1 MATTFNDALQLFNVG
16 TSSTTNINEGNIV
29 IPEGSET
36 LSDLIKLNYD
46 FKDTPFN
53 PDSRSYN
60 IYIWNNNTDG
70 EIRFY
75 TKDAKNNNDF
85 NKDYF
90 SGNYSEPRLNF
101 NTKIGKNGKLYFWH
115 NFNLQNPAKLSGW
128 YEIANNI
135 SSMEAQIT
143 VLEVGLGAAVSGLVI
158 TNNNLVALTT
168 RVTATEAS
176 LTSLG
181 SVVVSQSAD
190 INNLIGR
197 TDEFLRTIDI
207 RSNPEARERIFNSIV
222 EMSFNQYTPDFTAV
236 QQLARIQ
243 ASSSVTA
250 YRLGIM
256 NKFIEG
262 VGVLAFG
269 TAVLAGIKYIAD
281 TQQKENYSTELI
293 RITDTT
299 TLRAVSS
306 ANNTLIHTGITI
318 LSGSNNFP
326 LTNNEFIITIQK
338 NAVLIIGIDIEGI
351 ANILLVDQIGDQPF
365 SVNESISINRTLL
378 NGSAGN
384 LVLTVSSLGTLKQ
397 WTELKTTY
405 LQNKISKIDTKTRRK
420 ANVIG
425 YDDINNSHFT
435 KVNTTYTDYDG
446 NSSETITYKT
456 LEINPNYKSPTAIEA
471 DSATN
476 ADTAAVAVKLQTK
489 RKIANVDFDGTA
501 NIDISYNNLTNKP
514 TSFTGNIGIGTVSSS
529 YNLDIYDQATA
540 RIRIQSSNDVGS
552 TSSIEFRKGVE
563 PDVWSDYRLI
573 NDNSTFKLQ
582 YENNE
587 FPYADATNITTW
599 NKTNIINNIQTQ
611 FNANVGIGTIPSVI
625 ATIKLDVLG
634 DIKATE
640 FRGGGANIT
649 GLALENIPDIPATKI
664 TSGTL
669 HNDRLSLTGPKVYD
683 GCENT
688 TFILNPSNKVDIPPV
703 YSFNITAF
711 DRLANTTA
719 TYLEAGK
726 FTCTYEDRNGTYKL
740 IPSYIPNP
748 NNKVILNY
756 RVGDKIVFKHTANT
770 QYDYT
775 EVPQQRWARLSVF
788 KMPSNIA
795 WTSQGQEISYMT
807 PVIDWDSD
815 SSSVLDWTGIS
826 VAVYPRNTPVTM
838 QIQAGFKYFFV
849 KWQRNNDANLYDSYI
864 TPATEASGMNI
875 AYGGGQGFKISGDYS
890 GSGGYKPTSSSLP
903 PLMTTDTEGTARRG
917 SRLSIDNGVLSADI
931 PTSADLITNMNTM
944 HFTNNLATSKID
956 ISSSYVAPNATKLQT
971 IRNIAGVGFDGSAA
985 IDIPYDNLTGKPGL
999 FSGAYNDLS
1008 GKPTLF
1014 SGAYNDLSGKPNLF
1028 SGSYTDLTNKL
1039 SAGSGITIDNTTIS
1053 ATAQTPTSA
1062 SLINILNSSQ
1072 FSNNTGTSKIDL
1084 VSIPYY
1090 NLTYKIGVGNGLA
1103 ISTGSATTNPIITLN
1118 LSAGGDIAINNGVN
1132 PATIGITYTSANLIG
1147 AFSGQFT
1154 DTLNKISLASI
1165 PYYNLINKLS
1175 AGSGI
1180 TITEGSAVSSPV
1192 ITASGFT
1199 SVGLSSLF
1207 NATQF
1212 TNNVGTSKIDMAS
1225 GYKPAS
1231 AGTADTLATA
1241 RSIGGTSFNGSVDI
1255 AVALATAATTLA
1267 TARSIGGTSFNGS
1280 VDIAVALATAATTL
1294 ATARSIGGT
1303 SFNGSADINIS
1314 YFNLINK
1321 ITVGN
1326 GLAITLGS
1334 AILSPNITLNLS
1346 AGTDIAINTGVN
1358 PATIGV
1364 SYTSANLI
1372 GVFNTTD
1379 FVNTA
1384 SKITLSQHTSN
1395 YVARVNTELTTA
1407 IGGKQATINSTAN
1420 QIIIGNGNG
1429 ATTTNAGLTWTGG
1442 NTLNATN
1449 IAGAGSAITA
1459 LNMGN
1464 AGSGTLA
1471 VARGG
1476 TGAGTFTAGGLLI
1489 GNTTSAFSQATGLTW
1504 TTATNLLTATNIAG
1518 AGSGITALNMGNAGS
1533 GILSV
1538 SRGGLGT
1545 DTVLDTS
1552 ILVGAGANAVQTYG
1566 TLTYDYTNR
1575 TLKSDRITGYL
1586 PYTSTNANI
1595 TEASVYIS
1603 STPTTDAALTKNI
1616 KTKNGEYII
1625 SASSAGYKLENIYDN
1640 NSATTW
1646 QTGTSSY
1653 VKQASGFWTTGTNF
1667 PTTHLNPTTTIYGEW
1682 IQVKFPR
1689 RTCVDDIRVLP
1700 LAGATYPNSIY
1711 EWYLLATN
1719 DVTGTNWIRIYYNF
1733 KTFLTSSEQ
1742 NLLPALGNTNT
1753 TQYLYYRL
1761 VVSRVLGTAGAA
1773 TGSTLSLIFLNLK
1786 FLIKDTLM
1794 YNDAVVLIGEPIATA
1809 PAINTI
1815 LNVNGG
1821 VDINGDLNLGL
1832 GSSFRINGTPFT
1844 GSKWTA
1850 GTPSTDIY
1858 YNLGNVGIGNT
1869 APTGTLCLGN
1879 SAVAGSD
1886 GFLLI
1891 GKNNG
1896 AGGARTQRIGYNSSF
1911 DLTIGDYGGGTGAW
1925 VEAIKFSYAAPANSL
1940 VVNGS
1945 GNVYGGSLTSGGDL
1959 SVGGTSYLRSNTY
1972 IYSGNEG
1979 SGIAL
1984 YFGTPFTG
1992 TPNGASKGAIIAEAI
2007 SSWSRHNLC
2016 FCLNTDADN
2025 GTNAGTG
2032 NSYMKLHSNGYIECL
2047 RAFYYSQG
2055 GGFGF
2060 RTNATGAFSNQVNFN
2075 DNGNNYQSNNSY
2087 YWTISSDERIKDDI
2101 TEADYETCYNNIS
2114 KLKLKRYK
2122 YKKGVNQII
2131 SKDKYKLGFIAQEV
2145 KELFPKC
2152 IDVKSIT
2159 IYDDN
2164 NEVFEVIE
2172 DCLSVDAEQINMSLY
2187 GAFKHS
2193 INIIKSQD
2201 ERIKELETKVERL
2214 LNYIS
2219 L

>member
-1 MATTFNDALQLFNVG
+1 MTYIGATGLDTFTDAIDTLSSSIAIDILNTSNYILETSNILVKTKSNVAIANQINLDAGPLTDALQEIITDSAG
-16 TSSTTNINEGNIV
+16 TALGELIGSTTQVPSALGQSLI
-29 IPEGSET
+29 T
-36 LSDLIKLNYD
+36 LSALGLLAYNKLNRTSVQDVDSMVYSADYSSVLTPGMFDDRVRIRYD
-46 FKDTPFN
+46 
-53 PDSRSYN
+53 
-60 IYIWNNNTDG
+60 NNYFSNAFYYVDGVKKG
-70 EIRFY
+70 EI
-75 TKDAKNNNDF
+75 
-85 NKDYF
+85 
-90 SGNYSEPRLNF
+90 
-101 NTKIGKNGKLYFWH
+101 
-115 NFNLQNPAKLSGW
+115 
-128 YEIANNI
+128 
-135 SSMEAQIT
+135 
-143 VLEVGLGAAVSGLVI
+143 
-158 TNNNLVALTT
+158 
-168 RVTATEAS
+168 
-176 LTSLG
+176 LTSR
-181 SVVVSQSAD
+181 
-190 INNLIGR
+190 INLLPVN
-197 TDEFLRTIDI
+197 
-207 RSNPEARERIFNSIV
+207 SN
-222 EMSFNQYTPDFTAV
+222 
-236 QQLARIQ
+236 
-243 ASSSVTA
+243 
-250 YRLGIM
+250 
-256 NKFIEG
+256 
-262 VGVLAFG
+262 
-269 TAVLAGIKYIAD
+269 
-281 TQQKENYSTELI
+281 
-293 RITDTT
+293 
-299 TLRAVSS
+299 
-306 ANNTLIHTGITI
+306 
-318 LSGSNNFP
+318 
-326 LTNNEFIITIQK
+326 
-338 NAVLIIGIDIEGI
+338 
-351 ANILLVDQIGDQPF
+351 
-365 SVNESISINRTLL
+365 
-378 NGSAGN
+378 
-384 LVLTVSSLGTLKQ
+384 
-397 WTELKTTY
+397 
-405 LQNKISKIDTKTRRK
+405 
-420 ANVIG
+420 
-425 YDDINNSHFT
+425 
-435 KVNTTYTDYDG
+435 
-446 NSSETITYKT
+446 
-456 LEINPNYKSPTAIEA
+456 
-471 DSATN
+471 
-476 ADTAAVAVKLQTK
+476 
-489 RKIANVDFDGTA
+489 
-501 NIDISYNNLTNKP
+501 NIDIY
-514 TSFTGNIGIGTVSSS
+514 TSTGKIGIGT
-529 YNLDIYDQATA
+529 ATPA
-540 RIRIQSSNDVGS
+540 
-552 TSSIEFRKGVE
+552 TSLHTYHATNNILRLQTGTGGTTSIEFVRGTE
-563 PDVWSDYRLI
+563 IDALNDYRFI
-573 NDNSTFKLQ
+573 NDSGTFKFQ
-582 YENNE
+582 YEDNTQQ
-587 FPYADATNITTW
+587 YGGTGTNLIFITASQITLLK
-599 NKTNIINNIQTQ
+599 KTQMD
-611 FNANVGIGTIPSVI
+611 ANVGIGTSPHETYKLDVNGTSRFTGNVGISTTPH
-625 ATIKLDVLG
+625 ATYKLDVLG
-634 DIKATE
+634 DIRATQ
-640 FRGGGANIT
+640 FRGGGSNIT
-649 GLALENIPDIPATKI
+649 DLNQDNLVLSTAKI
-664 TSGTL
+664 YEKF
-669 HNDRLSLTGPKVYD
+669 NQ
-683 GCENT
+683 T
-688 TFILNPSNKVDIPPV
+688 TFSIIDDKINISPNVGS
-703 YSFNITAF
+703 YTFNIIAY
-711 DRLANTTA
+711 DKMIGTTA
-719 TYLEAGK
+719 PTYLLSGK
-726 FTCTYEDRNGTYKL
+726 FTCSYEDRTGVYALRPSATITNKL
-740 IPSYIPNP
+740 ILDY
-748 NNKVILNY
+748 K
-756 RVGDKIVFKHTANT
+756 VGDKLIFKNTALRLYDYLNDTNAFGQINQRWGKLTVFKIANGT
-770 QYDYT
+770 
-775 EVPQQRWARLSVF
+775 
-788 KMPSNIA
+788 N
-795 WTSQGQEISYMT
+795 WTGQGEESYMT
-807 PVIDWDSD
+807 KIFEWLSETQLVVDYTQNQATFPFQ
-815 SSSVLDWTGIS
+815 T
-826 VAVYPRNTPVTM
+826 TM
-838 QIQAGFKYFFV
+838 SLTLEAGFRYFLI
-849 KWQRNNDANLYDSYI
+849 KWWYNVDENYYI
-864 TPATEASGMNI
+864 TPASEDSQMN
-875 AYGGGQGFKISGDYS
+875 AANYGGQGFKMITTYLGATNYIPQTPSTVPVMSD
-890 GSGGYKPTSSSLP
+890 TSHGIAKRGARLSL
-903 PLMTTDTEGTARRG
+903 DTETAT
-917 SRLSIDNGVLSADI
+917 LSADI
-931 PTSADLITNMNTM
+931 PTSAELITNMNTS
-944 HFTNNLATSKID
+944 HFTNNVATGKID
-956 ISSSYVAPNATKLQT
+956 ISSSYVAPNATKLVN

-985 IDIPYDNLTGKPGL
+985 IDIPYANLT
-999 FSGAYNDLS
+999 
-1008 GKPTLF
+1008 
-1014 SGAYNDLSGKPNLF
+1014 GKPNLF
-1028 SGSYTDLTNKL
+1028 SGSYTDLTNKPGL
-1039 SAGSGITIDNTTIS
+1039 FSGSYTDLTNKPGLFSGSYTDLTNKLTAGSGITIDNVAVPPTIT
-1053 ATAQTPTSA
+1053 ATAPTSA
-1062 SLINILNSSQ
+1062 SLINILNTSQ

-1103 ISTGSATTNPIITLN
+1103 ISAGSATTNPLITLN

-1147 AFSGQFT
+1147 VFSGEFT
-1154 DTLNKISLASI
+1154 NTLNKISLASI
-1165 PYYNLINKLS
+1165 PYFNLTNKLS

-1180 TITEGSAVSSPV
+1180 TITAGSAVSSPV

-1199 SVGLSSLF
+1199 SVGLSTLF
-1207 NATQF
+1207 NASQF

-1231 AGTADTLATA
+1231 ATTADTATKLVA
-1241 RSIGGTSFNGSVDI
+1241 AANIAGVGFDGSG
-1255 AVALATAATTLA
+1255 A
-1267 TARSIGGTSFNGS
+1267 
-1280 VDIAVALATAATTL
+1280 
-1294 ATARSIGGT
+1294 
-1303 SFNGSADINIS
+1303 INIP
-1314 YFNLINK
+1314 YFNLTNR

-1326 GLAITLGS
+1326 GLAISTGS
-1334 AILSPNITLNLS
+1334 ATVSPNITLNLS

-1364 SYTSANLI
+1364 SYSSANMI
-1372 GVFNTTD
+1372 GTFNTTD

-1395 YVARVNTELTTA
+1395 YVGRINTELTTA
-1407 IGGKQATINSTAN
+1407 IGGKQATINSTAG
-1420 QIIIGNGNG
+1420 QLIIGNGNG
-1429 ATTTNAGLTWTGG
+1429 ATTTNAGLTWTTAT
-1442 NTLNATN
+1442 TLLTATN
-1449 IAGAGSAITA
+1449 IAGAGSGITA

-1464 AGSGTLA
+1464 AGSGTLT

-1518 AGSGITALNMGNAGS
+1518 AGSAITALNMGNAGS

-1538 SRGGLGT
+1538 SRGGIGT
-1545 DTVLDTS
+1545 DTLLDTS
-1552 ILVGAGANAVQTYG
+1552 ILVGSGANAVQTYG

-1586 PYTSTNANI
+1586 LYTSTNPNI

-1719 DVTGTNWIRIYYNF
+1719 DVTGTNWIRIYYNV
-1733 KTFLTSSEQ
+1733 KTFSTSSEQ
-1742 NLLPALGNTNT
+1742 SLLPALSVTNT
-1753 TQYLYYRL
+1753 TQYLYYRF

-1896 AGGARTQRIGYNSSF
+1896 AGGARTQRIGYNSAF
-1911 DLTIGDYGGGTGAW
+1911 ELTIGDYAGGTGPW
-1925 VEAIKFSYAAPANSL
+1925 IEAIKFSYNAPANSL

-1959 SVGGTSYLRSNTY
+1959 SVGGTSYLRSNTF

-2060 RTNATGAFSNQVNFN
+2060 RTTATGAFSNQVNFN

-2201 ERIKELETKVERL
+2201 DRIKELEAKVERL